1 MILDALDRSR
11 ESRSIYERAITEY
24 TRTFGPDDYKVA
36 VAWHN
41 LAGVERAE
49 GNLQKAEEFARR
61 AFILKQEILG
71 AKHPE
76 TASSAMNLAFILFE
90 MGSEDD
96 ARALV
101 RGALAIF
108 ERTLAPEHPNL
119 VRCRSFLDS

>member
-1 MILDALDRSR
+1 QKAEEHARRGLEMRRALRGDAHPDVLADSVAYGVILDALDRSR

-61 AFILKQEILG
+61 AFILKQ
-71 AKHPE
+71 
-76 TASSAMNLAFILFE
+76 
-90 MGSEDD
+90 
-96 ARALV
+96 
-101 RGALAIF
+101 
-108 ERTLAPEHPNL
+108 
-119 VRCRSFLDS
+119 